1 MAKVVIRNL
10 VLQISNMYSVFPMVS
25 FSKTTPT
32 FLRNHDGD
40 DMVKERR
47 ACINEQRLMVQIEI
61 RNEQVLDSSINKR

>member
-25 FSKTTPT
+25 FTETTPT
-32 FLRNHDGD
+32 FLRDHDGD

-47 ACINEQRLMVQIEI
+47 VRINEQRLMVQAKI
-61 RNEQVLDSSINKR
+61 RNE